1 MHYAVLKFGVAF
13 CCLRC
18 LEFVA
23 NYYNFTKIGPLQY
36 IFTSTKPPTESR
48 SPWPTFLHAS
58 LTSFTFG
65 LMFSSKFFAR
75 YYFVN
80 SDVTRVQNLVQCL
93 TPIESWSPK
102 STFHALF
109 TFLWF
114 KCIYS
119 SWIYACFITSIW
131 NVFFY
136 IGNLIVVHIKDL
148 LGSVLH

>member
-102 STFHALF
+102 STFIAFVGWRILE
-109 TFLWF
+109 LPVL
-114 KCIYS
+114 CIDQRFWYS
-119 SWIYACFITSIW
+119 SFVNARYW
-131 NVFFY
+131 Y
-136 IGNLIVVHIKDL
+136 IQYCICTIL
-148 LGSVLH
+148 VLPVL